1 MNIIFNGRP
10 RQIDQQTTLA
20 DLLEQLDLATQ
31 RVAVEINL
39 ELVPR
44 RQHAETILCEGD
56 SLEVVTLVGGG

>member
-10 RQIDQQTTLA
+10 RQIGRQTTLA
-20 DLLEQLDLATQ
+20 ELLQQLELPPQ
-31 RVAVEINL
+31 RVAVEVNL

-44 RQHAETILCEGD
+44 RLHADTILREGD

>member
-20 DLLEQLDLATQ
+20 ELLQRLDLAPQ

-44 RQHAETILCEGD
+44 RQHADTILREGD